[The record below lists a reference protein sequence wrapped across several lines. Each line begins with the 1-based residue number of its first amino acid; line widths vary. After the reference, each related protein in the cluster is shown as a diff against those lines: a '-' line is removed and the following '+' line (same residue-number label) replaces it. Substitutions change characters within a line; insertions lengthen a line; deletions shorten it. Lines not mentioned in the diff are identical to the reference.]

1 MPKSIKSVVRQSRKM
16 HELKTTRVKSTSFLL
31 RGNIFFKYQQICCF
45 KSFLNISKY
54 VGLRYF

>member
-31 RGNIFFKYQQICCF
+31 RGNIF
-45 KSFLNISKY
+45 LNISKY
-54 VGLRYF
+54 VALRVF